1 MKKLN
6 RAQTIQ
12 GDIKDR
18 GNIKW
23 TSLFLPE
30 HVKAMREWQ
39 EDIGKVEK
47 PLLDEFDLQTLQ
59 EELEIA
65 MQTKKEVR
73 IKEWK
78 DGRFIFHRGVI
89 TGANS
94 VKLIFEDPFG
104 KHEVY
109 ANNLIEIMSLE

>member
-1 MKKLN
+1 MRKIN
-6 RAQTIQ
+6 RAMQLQ

-39 EDIGKVEK
+39 EDIGKVDK
-47 PLLDEFDLQTLQ
+47 PLLDEFDLQVLQ

-65 MQTKKEVR
+65 IQTANEVR

-78 DGRFIFHRGVI
+78 DGKFVYHRGII
-89 TGANS
+89 TRANS
-94 VKLIFEDPFG
+94 QKLTYEDPFG
-104 KHEVY
+104 KHDIY
-109 ANNLIEIMSLE
+109 ATNLIEIMSLY

>member
-1 MKKLN
+1 MRKIN
-6 RAQTIQ
+6 RAQTLQ

-39 EDIGKVEK
+39 EDIGKVDK
-47 PLLDEFDLQTLQ
+47 PLLDEFDLQMLQ

-65 MQTKKEVR
+65 LQTQKEVR
-73 IKEWK
+73 IREWK
-78 DGRFIFHRGVI
+78 DGVFVLHRGVI
-89 TGANS
+89 VGANS
-94 VKLIFEDPFG
+94 QKLTYEDPFG
-104 KHEVY
+104 KHDIY
-109 ANNLIEIMSLE
+109 ATNLMEIMSLE